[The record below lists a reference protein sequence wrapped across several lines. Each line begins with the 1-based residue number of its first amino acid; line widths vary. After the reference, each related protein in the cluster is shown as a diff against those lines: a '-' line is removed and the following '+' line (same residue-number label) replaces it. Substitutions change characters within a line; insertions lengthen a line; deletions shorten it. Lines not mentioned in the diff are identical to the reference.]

1 MRRKHFGFKNVLLI
15 VFIIL
20 GVMVIPQLLSESANI
35 KELSYN
41 DFISKIYSDNVSEV
55 VEIPSG
61 KLVLKMKDSDSKFV
75 TNKIDNSAAEGDLYK
90 AVKSKNVKLSSIK
103 TSDFSDIIF
112 WILGVLP
119 IALMIFFF
127 FNASKKMNLKMSGS
141 SFGGKDD
148 GIDLKKNK
156 KVTFKDVAGL
166 LEAKQDLSEIV
177 EFLKTPAK
185 FHKLGAKIPR
195 GVLMLGRPGTGKTLL
210 AKAVAGEANVPFF
223 NVSGAEFVEMFVGVG
238 ASRVRE
244 LFNKAKEHSPCII
257 FIDEIDAVARQ
268 RGVSH
273 GGGNDE
279 REQTLNQLLVEMD
292 GFKDKENVIVMAATN
307 RSDVLDKAILRPGR
321 FDRHV
326 VVDAPSVKDREAIL
340 QVHAK
345 NKPLG
350 DSVNLKTIAKKTVG
364 FVGADLANILNESA
378 ILAARHNRSKI
389 EKDDLEEAVE
399 RVIAGPQRKSKV
411 ISEKEREI
419 VAYHEAGHALVAH
432 FLPDSD
438 PVHKISIIPRGAG
451 ALGYTLQLPTEDKFL
466 ISKSEFINELK
477 VLMGGR
483 AAEEIIFKEITS
495 GASNDI
501 EKATRIA
508 KNMIS
513 KYGMSKHFG
522 PRAFGGNDRES
533 YMEKEMGQYAYSNET
548 AREIDKEITKLISDS
563 YKEAL
568 NILKN
573 NLDKLQKLTKY
584 LLKHEIV
591 FENEIPGI
599 IG

>member
-1 MRRKHFGFKNVLLI
+1 MRKKNFGFKKILLI
-15 VFIIL
+15 VFIML
-20 GVMVIPQLLSESANI
+20 GVMILPQLLSESANI
-35 KELSYN
+35 KEVSYSE
-41 DFISKIYSDNVSEV
+41 FISKIYSENASEV

-61 KLVLKMKDSDSKFV
+61 KLVLKIKDSNDKFV
-75 TNKIDNSAAEGDLYK
+75 TNKIDNSAAESDLYK

-103 TSDFSDIIF
+103 TSEFSDIIF
-112 WILGVLP
+112 WVLGVLP
-119 IALMIFFF
+119 IVLMIFFF
-127 FNASKKMNLKMSGS
+127 FNASKKMNFKMPGS
-141 SFGGKDD
+141 SFVGKGEDNN
-148 GIDLKKNK
+148 ITNSKKI
-156 KVTFKDVAGL
+156 TFKDVAGL

-223 NVSGAEFVEMFVGVG
+223 NVSGSEFNEMFVGVG
-238 ASRVRE
+238 ASRVRD
-244 LFNKAKEHSPCII
+244 LFTKAKAHAPCII
-257 FIDEIDAVARQ
+257 FIDEIDAVAKQ
-268 RGVSH
+268 RGINN
-273 GGGNDE
+273 NDS
-279 REQTLNQLLVEMD
+279 EQTLNQLLVEMD
-292 GFKDKENVIVMAATN
+292 GFTDKENVIVMGATN
-307 RSDVLDKAILRPGR
+307 RSDILDKAILRPGR
-321 FDRHV
+321 FDRHI

-364 FVGADLANILNESA
+364 FVGADLANILNEAA

-389 EKDDLEEAVE
+389 EKSDLEEAVE

-432 FLPDSD
+432 FLPGSD
-438 PVHKISIIPRGAG
+438 PVHKISIIPRGVG
-451 ALGYTLQLPTEDKFL
+451 ALGYTIQLPNEDKFL
-466 ISKSEFINELK
+466 ISKSELINELK

-501 EKATRIA
+501 EKATKIA
-508 KNMIS
+508 KDMVS
-513 KYGMSKHFG
+513 KYGMSKNFG
-522 PRAFGGNDRES
+522 PRAFGGNDRDN
-533 YMEKEMGQYAYSNET
+533 YIAKEMGQYAYSNET
-548 AREIDKEITKLISDS
+548 AREIDKEITKLISDA

-599 IG
+599 ID